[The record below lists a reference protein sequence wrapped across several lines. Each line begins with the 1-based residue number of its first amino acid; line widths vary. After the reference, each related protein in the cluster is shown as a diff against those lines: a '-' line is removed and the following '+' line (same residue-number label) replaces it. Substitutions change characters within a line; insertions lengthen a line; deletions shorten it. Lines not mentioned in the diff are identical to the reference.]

1 MCIMYAIMT
10 VTGAD
15 HTGIIAAVTTS
26 LAEADVNIL
35 DVSQTLMAD
44 FFTMILRI
52 EFDES
57 SLNIQDLQS
66 RIDGVAEQQRLVIRV
81 QSEALFTAVNEI

>member
-52 EFDES
+52 EFDEN

-66 RIDGVAEQQRLVIRV
+66 RLDDVAEQQRLEIRV